1 MKNREKTPLIA
12 CNLCCILERKE
23 DADLLAQ
30 KLQRNGLGAGCIAP
44 KYAKAS
50 DVKITNIPLTGHWYL
65 DEALEEMFS
74 QLRAQMDL
82 LKEIRRSFQ
91 CSYIVDIECHK
102 GDVYPALVLSGKN
115 MEYIRLLESDV
126 SIDLYDD
133 L

>member
-1 MKNREKTPLIA
+1 M
-12 CNLCCILERKE
+12 
-23 DADLLAQ
+23 
-30 KLQRNGLGAGCIAP
+30 P

-50 DVKITNIPLTGHWYL
+50 DVTITNIPLSEHWYL

-74 QLRAQMDL
+74 QLRPQMDL

-91 CSYIVDIECHK
+91 SSYIVDIECHK